1 MINRAIINKD
11 YDLNQF
17 DYFNDYKDTIS
28 WLKNLSDKY
37 ISQERKDNLLEKL
50 KKENDVFLS
59 NLFKK

>member
-1 MINRAIINKD
+1 VINRAIINKD